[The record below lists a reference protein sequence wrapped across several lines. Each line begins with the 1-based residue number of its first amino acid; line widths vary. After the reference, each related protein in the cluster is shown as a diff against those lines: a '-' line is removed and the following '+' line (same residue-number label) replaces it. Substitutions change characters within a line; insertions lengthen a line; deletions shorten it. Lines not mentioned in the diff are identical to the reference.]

1 MKILSVRH
9 AALPALLLPLI
20 AAAQAADEQ
29 TMVVT
34 AAPTTVSELDTPA
47 AVSVVNGDE
56 MRQAAPRVNL
66 SESLGAVPGLQVQ
79 NRQNYAQDLQLSIRG
94 FGSRSTYG
102 VRGLRIYVDGI
113 PATMPDGQGQT
124 SNIDIGSV
132 DTIEVLRGPFSALY
146 GNSSGGVINVT
157 SQTGTQ
163 PPTVEASSYYGSF
176 GTWHYGM
183 KATGAVGDGSHAG
196 DVDYTVST
204 NRFTTHGYRDH
215 SGARKNLANARLG
228 VRINDVSKLTLLLN
242 SVDIKAND
250 AGGLTADEWRDNPR
264 QSPRGD
270 QYNTRKNTRQT
281 QAGLRYE
288 RQLSAQDDLSVMM
301 YAGERE
307 TTQFQSIPRAPQLK
321 PSHAGGVIDLTRHY
335 QGIDT
340 RLTHRGELLVPVTL
354 TAGLDYENMSERR
367 KGYENFVMVNGAPQY
382 GEQGALRRNERNLMW
397 NVDPYL
403 QTQWQ
408 LTDKLS
414 LDAGVRYSSV
424 WFDSNDYYITPG
436 NGDDSGDASYHKW
449 LPAGSLK
456 YALTDAWNVYLSAGR
471 GFETP
476 TINELSYRSDNQS
489 GLNFGLK
496 PSTNDTV
503 EIGSKTRIGNG
514 LFTAALF
521 QTNTDNEIVVDSSS
535 GGRTSYKNA
544 GKTRRQ
550 GVELGLD
557 QQFGESWRLKAAWTW
572 LDATYRTNVCDDASC
587 NGNRIPGIARNMGYA
602 SFGYQPEQGWYA
614 GSDIRYMSD
623 IMANDENTAKAP
635 SWTVVGLTTGYKW
648 SYGRMDMDL
657 FGRIDN
663 LFDREYV
670 GSVIVNESNGRY
682 YEPAPGRNYGIG
694 MTPAWRF
701 KNRPPPPPMPL
712 AIGGRSAFPGRLF
725 HRQADTRQRPALDTP
740 PPS

>member
-9 AALPALLLPLI
+9 VALPALLLPLI

-550 GVELGLD
+550 GMELGLD

-694 MTPAWRF
+694 
-701 KNRPPPPPMPL
+701 
-712 AIGGRSAFPGRLF
+712 GRSAFPYRLF
-725 HRQADTRQRPALDTP
+725 HRQADTRQPTALDTP

>member
-20 AAAQAADEQ
+20 AAAQTADEQ

-503 EIGSKTRIGNG
+503 EIGSRTRLGNG
-514 LFTAALF
+514 LLTAALF
-521 QTNTDNEIVVDSSS
+521 QTNTDNEIVVNSSS

-550 GVELGLD
+550 GMELGLD

-657 FGRIDN
+657 FGRVDN

-694 MTPAWRF
+694 LNLAWRF
-701 KNRPPPPPMPL
+701 E
-712 AIGGRSAFPGRLF
+712 
-725 HRQADTRQRPALDTP
+725 
-740 PPS
+740 

>member
-503 EIGSKTRIGNG
+503 EIGSKTRIGNV

-550 GVELGLD
+550 GMELGLD

-694 MTPAWRF
+694 LNLAWRF
-701 KNRPPPPPMPL
+701 E
-712 AIGGRSAFPGRLF
+712 
-725 HRQADTRQRPALDTP
+725 
-740 PPS
+740 

>member
-34 AAPTTVSELDTPA
+34 AAPTRVSELDTPA

-228 VRINDVSKLTLLLN
+228 GRINDVSKLTLLLN

-550 GVELGLD
+550 GMELGLD

-694 MTPAWRF
+694 LNLAWRF
-701 KNRPPPPPMPL
+701 E
-712 AIGGRSAFPGRLF
+712 
-725 HRQADTRQRPALDTP
+725 
-740 PPS
+740 

>member
-132 DTIEVLRGPFSALY
+132 DTLQVLRGPFSALY

-204 NRFTTHGYRDH
+204 NRFTTHGYRNH

-270 QYNTRKNTRQT
+270 QYNTRKDTRQT

-307 TTQFQSIPRAPQLK
+307 TTQYQSIPRAPQLK

-476 TINELSYRSDNQS
+476 TINELSYRADNQS

-514 LFTAALF
+514 LLTAALF
-521 QTNTDNEIVVDSSS
+521 QTDTDNEIVVDSSS

-550 GVELGLD
+550 GMELGLD

-572 LDATYRTNVCDDASC
+572 LDATYRTNVCGDASC

-657 FGRIDN
+657 FGRVDN

-694 MTPAWRF
+694 LNLAWRF
-701 KNRPPPPPMPL
+701 E
-712 AIGGRSAFPGRLF
+712 
-725 HRQADTRQRPALDTP
+725 
-740 PPS
+740 

>member
-20 AAAQAADEQ
+20 AAAQTADEQ

-204 NRFTTHGYRDH
+204 NRFTTRGYRDH

-503 EIGSKTRIGNG
+503 EIGSKTRLGNG
-514 LFTAALF
+514 LLTAALF

-550 GVELGLD
+550 GMELGLD

-657 FGRIDN
+657 FGRVDN

-694 MTPAWRF
+694 LNLAWRF
-701 KNRPPPPPMPL
+701 E
-712 AIGGRSAFPGRLF
+712 
-725 HRQADTRQRPALDTP
+725 
-740 PPS
+740 

>member
-1 MKILSVRH
+1 MRH

-250 AGGLTADEWRDNPR
+250 AGGLTADEWRNNPR

-424 WFDSNDYYITPG
+424 WFDSNDYYITLG
-436 NGDDSGDASYHKW
+436 NGDDSGNASYHKW

-550 GVELGLD
+550 GMELGLD

-694 MTPAWRF
+694 LNLAWRF
-701 KNRPPPPPMPL
+701 E
-712 AIGGRSAFPGRLF
+712 
-725 HRQADTRQRPALDTP
+725 
-740 PPS
+740 

>member
-20 AAAQAADEQ
+20 AAAQTADEQ

-132 DTIEVLRGPFSALY
+132 DTIEVLRGPFSSALY

-503 EIGSKTRIGNG
+503 EIGSKTRLGNG
-514 LFTAALF
+514 LLTAALF
-521 QTNTDNEIVVDSSS
+521 QTNTDNEIVVNSSS

-550 GVELGLD
+550 GMELGLD

-657 FGRIDN
+657 FGRVDN

-694 MTPAWRF
+694 LNLAWRF
-701 KNRPPPPPMPL
+701 E
-712 AIGGRSAFPGRLF
+712 
-725 HRQADTRQRPALDTP
+725 
-740 PPS
+740 

>member
-9 AALPALLLPLI
+9 AALSALLLPLI

-550 GVELGLD
+550 GMELGLD

-694 MTPAWRF
+694 LNLAWRF
-701 KNRPPPPPMPL
+701 E
-712 AIGGRSAFPGRLF
+712 
-725 HRQADTRQRPALDTP
+725 
-740 PPS
+740 

>member
-20 AAAQAADEQ
+20 AAAQTADEQ

-228 VRINDVSKLTLLLN
+228 VRINDISKLTLLLN

-503 EIGSKTRIGNG
+503 EIGSKTRLGNG
-514 LFTAALF
+514 LLTAALF

-550 GVELGLD
+550 GMELGLD

-657 FGRIDN
+657 FGRVDN

-694 MTPAWRF
+694 LNLAWRF
-701 KNRPPPPPMPL
+701 E
-712 AIGGRSAFPGRLF
+712 
-725 HRQADTRQRPALDTP
+725 
-740 PPS
+740 

>member
-20 AAAQAADEQ
+20 AAAQTADEQ

-354 TAGLDYENMSERR
+354 TAGLDYENMSEHR

-503 EIGSKTRIGNG
+503 EIGSKTRLGNG
-514 LFTAALF
+514 LLTAALF

-550 GVELGLD
+550 GMELGLD

-657 FGRIDN
+657 FGRVDN

-694 MTPAWRF
+694 LNLAWRF
-701 KNRPPPPPMPL
+701 E
-712 AIGGRSAFPGRLF
+712 
-725 HRQADTRQRPALDTP
+725 
-740 PPS
+740 

>member
-9 AALPALLLPLI
+9 AALPALILPLI

-550 GVELGLD
+550 GMELGLD

-648 SYGRMDMDL
+648 SYGRM
-657 FGRIDN
+657 
-663 LFDREYV
+663 
-670 GSVIVNESNGRY
+670 
-682 YEPAPGRNYGIG
+682 
-694 MTPAWRF
+694 
-701 KNRPPPPPMPL
+701 
-712 AIGGRSAFPGRLF
+712 
-725 HRQADTRQRPALDTP
+725 
-740 PPS
+740 

>member
-367 KGYENFVMVNGAPQY
+367 KGYENFVMVYGAPQY

-436 NGDDSGDASYHKW
+436 NGDDSGNASYHKW

-550 GVELGLD
+550 GMELGLD

-694 MTPAWRF
+694 LNLAWRF
-701 KNRPPPPPMPL
+701 E
-712 AIGGRSAFPGRLF
+712 
-725 HRQADTRQRPALDTP
+725 
-740 PPS
+740 

>member
-456 YALTDAWNVYLSAGR
+456 YALTDAWNVYISAGR

-476 TINELSYRSDNQS
+476 TINELSYRADNQS

-514 LFTAALF
+514 LLTAALF
-521 QTNTDNEIVVDSSS
+521 QTDTDNEIVVDSSS

-550 GVELGLD
+550 GMELGLD

-572 LDATYRTNVCDDASC
+572 LDATYRTNVCGDASC

-635 SWTVVGLTTGYKW
+635 SWTVVGLKTGYKW

-657 FGRIDN
+657 FGRVDN

-694 MTPAWRF
+694 LNLAWRF
-701 KNRPPPPPMPL
+701 E
-712 AIGGRSAFPGRLF
+712 
-725 HRQADTRQRPALDTP
+725 
-740 PPS
+740 

>member
-1 MKILSVRH
+1 MKIIAMRTV
-9 AALPALLLPLI
+9 ALPALLLPLI
-20 AAAQAADEQ
+20 ANVHASTNDEQ

-34 AAPTTVSELDTPA
+34 ATPTAVSELDTPA
-47 AVSVVNGDE
+47 AVSVVNGDD
-56 MRQAAPRVNL
+56 MRQAAPRINL

-102 VRGLRIYVDGI
+102 VRGLRLYVDGI

-124 SNIDIGSV
+124 SNIDIGSI
-132 DTIEVLRGPFSALY
+132 DSLEVLRGPFSALY
-146 GNSSGGVINVT
+146 GNSSGGVINVNT
-157 SQTGTQ
+157 QTGSQ
-163 PPTVEASSYYGSF
+163 PPTIEASSYYGSF
-176 GTWHYGM
+176 GTWHYGL
-183 KATGAVGDGSHAG
+183 KATGAVGDGSQAG

-204 NRFTTHGYRDH
+204 NRFTTHGSRDH
-215 SGARKNLANARLG
+215 SGARKNLANAKLG
-228 VRINDVSKLTLLLN
+228 VRINDVSKLTLLFN

-250 AGGLTADEWRDNPR
+250 PGGLSYEEWQNNPR

-270 QYNTRKNTRQT
+270 QYNTRKTVKQT

-288 RQLSAQDDLSVMM
+288 RQLSQQDDLSVMM

-307 TTQFQSIPRAPQLK
+307 TTQYQSIPMAPQLK
-321 PSHAGGVIDLTRHY
+321 PSHSGGVIDLTRHY

-340 RLTHRGELLVPVTL
+340 RWTHRGELLVPVTF
-354 TAGLDYENMSERR
+354 TTGLDYENMSERR
-367 KGYENFVMVNGAPQY
+367 KGYENYVLVNGAPQY
-382 GEQGALRRNERNLMW
+382 GEQGDLRRNERNLMW
-397 NVDPYL
+397 NLDPYL

-408 LTDKLS
+408 LTQKLT

-424 WFDSNDYYITPG
+424 WFDSNDYYVTPG

-456 YALTDAWNVYLSAGR
+456 YAVTDAWNIYLSAGR

-476 TINELSYRSDNQS
+476 TINELSYRSGNQS
-489 GLNFGLK
+489 GLNFDLK
-496 PSTNDTV
+496 PSTNETV

-521 QTNTDNEIVVDSSS
+521 QTDTDNEIVVDSSS

-550 GVELGLD
+550 GMELGLD
-557 QQFGESWRLKAAWTW
+557 QQFGDSWKLKAAWTW
-572 LDATYRTNVCDDASC
+572 LDATYRTNVCGSSDC

-614 GSDIRYMSD
+614 GSDIRYMGD
-623 IMANDENTAKAP
+623 IMANDANTAKAP

-648 SYGRMDMDL
+648 SYGKMDMDL
-657 FGRIDN
+657 FGRVDN
-663 LFDREYV
+663 LFDRNYA

-682 YEPAPGRNYGIG
+682 YEPAPGRNFGIG
-694 MTPAWRF
+694 MNLAWRF
-701 KNRPPPPPMPL
+701 E
-712 AIGGRSAFPGRLF
+712 
-725 HRQADTRQRPALDTP
+725 
-740 PPS
+740 

>member
-132 DTIEVLRGPFSALY
+132 DTLEVLRGPFSALY

-264 QSPRGD
+264 QLPRGD
-270 QYNTRKNTRQT
+270 QYNTRKDTRQT

-288 RQLSAQDDLSVMM
+288 RQLSDQDDLSVMM

-307 TTQFQSIPRAPQLK
+307 TTQYQSIPRAPQLK

-476 TINELSYRSDNQS
+476 TINELSYRADNQS

-514 LFTAALF
+514 LLTAALF
-521 QTNTDNEIVVDSSS
+521 QTDTDNEIVVDSSS

-550 GVELGLD
+550 GMELGLD

-572 LDATYRTNVCDDASC
+572 LDATYRTNVCGDASC

-648 SYGRMDMDL
+648 SYARMDMDL
-657 FGRIDN
+657 FGRVDN

-694 MTPAWRF
+694 LNLAWRF
-701 KNRPPPPPMPL
+701 E
-712 AIGGRSAFPGRLF
+712 
-725 HRQADTRQRPALDTP
+725 
-740 PPS
+740 

>member
-1 MKILSVRH
+1 MKILSVRL

-183 KATGAVGDGSHAG
+183 KTTGAVGDGSHAG

-550 GVELGLD
+550 GMELGLD

-694 MTPAWRF
+694 LNLAWRF
-701 KNRPPPPPMPL
+701 E
-712 AIGGRSAFPGRLF
+712 
-725 HRQADTRQRPALDTP
+725 
-740 PPS
+740 

>member
-66 SESLGAVPGLQVQ
+66 SVSLGAVPGLQVQ

-550 GVELGLD
+550 GMELGLD

-694 MTPAWRF
+694 LNLAWRF
-701 KNRPPPPPMPL
+701 E
-712 AIGGRSAFPGRLF
+712 
-725 HRQADTRQRPALDTP
+725 
-740 PPS
+740 

>member
-1 MKILSVRH
+1 MKILSVRL

-550 GVELGLD
+550 GMELGLD

-694 MTPAWRF
+694 LSLAWRF
-701 KNRPPPPPMPL
+701 E
-712 AIGGRSAFPGRLF
+712 
-725 HRQADTRQRPALDTP
+725 
-740 PPS
+740 

>member
-307 TTQFQSIPRAPQLK
+307 TTQFQSIPRTPQLK

-550 GVELGLD
+550 GMELGLD

-657 FGRIDN
+657 FGRVDN

-694 MTPAWRF
+694 LNLAWRF
-701 KNRPPPPPMPL
+701 E
-712 AIGGRSAFPGRLF
+712 
-725 HRQADTRQRPALDTP
+725 
-740 PPS
+740 

>member
-382 GEQGALRRNERNLMW
+382 GEQGALRRIERNLMW

-550 GVELGLD
+550 GMELGLD

-694 MTPAWRF
+694 MNLAWRF
-701 KNRPPPPPMPL
+701 E
-712 AIGGRSAFPGRLF
+712 
-725 HRQADTRQRPALDTP
+725 
-740 PPS
+740 

>member
-34 AAPTTVSELDTPA
+34 AAPTRVSELDTPA

-66 SESLGAVPGLQVQ
+66 SESLGAAPGLQVQ

-550 GVELGLD
+550 GMELGLD

-694 MTPAWRF
+694 LNLAWRF
-701 KNRPPPPPMPL
+701 E
-712 AIGGRSAFPGRLF
+712 
-725 HRQADTRQRPALDTP
+725 
-740 PPS
+740 

>member
-288 RQLSAQDDLSVMM
+288 RQLSAQNDLSVMM

-514 LFTAALF
+514 LLTAALF
-521 QTNTDNEIVVDSSS
+521 QTDTDNEIVVDSSS

-550 GVELGLD
+550 GMELGLD

-572 LDATYRTNVCDDASC
+572 LDATYRTNVCGDASC

-657 FGRIDN
+657 FGRVDN

-694 MTPAWRF
+694 LNLAWRF
-701 KNRPPPPPMPL
+701 E
-712 AIGGRSAFPGRLF
+712 
-725 HRQADTRQRPALDTP
+725 
-740 PPS
+740 

>member
-9 AALPALLLPLI
+9 VALPALLLPLI

-66 SESLGAVPGLQVQ
+66 SESLGAVPGLEVQ

-550 GVELGLD
+550 GMELGLD

-694 MTPAWRF
+694 LNLAWRF
-701 KNRPPPPPMPL
+701 E
-712 AIGGRSAFPGRLF
+712 
-725 HRQADTRQRPALDTP
+725 
-740 PPS
+740 

>member
-34 AAPTTVSELDTPA
+34 AAPTMVSELDTPA

-550 GVELGLD
+550 GMELGLD

-670 GSVIVNESNGRY
+670 GSVIVNESNG
-682 YEPAPGRNYGIG
+682 
-694 MTPAWRF
+694 
-701 KNRPPPPPMPL
+701 
-712 AIGGRSAFPGRLF
+712 
-725 HRQADTRQRPALDTP
+725 
-740 PPS
+740 

>member
-535 GGRTSYKNA
+535 GGRTIYKNA

-550 GVELGLD
+550 GMELGLD

-694 MTPAWRF
+694 LNLAWRF
-701 KNRPPPPPMPL
+701 E
-712 AIGGRSAFPGRLF
+712 
-725 HRQADTRQRPALDTP
+725 
-740 PPS
+740 

>member
-476 TINELSYRSDNQS
+476 TINELSYRSDNQG

-550 GVELGLD
+550 GMELGLD

-694 MTPAWRF
+694 LNLAWRF
-701 KNRPPPPPMPL
+701 E
-712 AIGGRSAFPGRLF
+712 
-725 HRQADTRQRPALDTP
+725 
-740 PPS
+740 

>member
-550 GVELGLD
+550 GMELGLD

-623 IMANDENTAKAP
+623 IMANDENTAK
-635 SWTVVGLTTGYKW
+635 
-648 SYGRMDMDL
+648 
-657 FGRIDN
+657 
-663 LFDREYV
+663 
-670 GSVIVNESNGRY
+670 
-682 YEPAPGRNYGIG
+682 
-694 MTPAWRF
+694 
-701 KNRPPPPPMPL
+701 
-712 AIGGRSAFPGRLF
+712 
-725 HRQADTRQRPALDTP
+725 
-740 PPS
+740 

>member
-1 MKILSVRH
+1 MRH

-132 DTIEVLRGPFSALY
+132 DTLEVLRGPFSALY

-270 QYNTRKNTRQT
+270 QYNTRKDTRQT

-288 RQLSAQDDLSVMM
+288 RQLSDQDDLSVMM

-307 TTQFQSIPRAPQLK
+307 TTQYQSIPRAPQLK

-476 TINELSYRSDNQS
+476 TINELSYRADNQS

-514 LFTAALF
+514 LLTAALF
-521 QTNTDNEIVVDSSS
+521 QTDTDNEIVVDSSS

-550 GVELGLD
+550 GIELGLD

-572 LDATYRTNVCDDASC
+572 LDATYRTNVCGDASC

-657 FGRIDN
+657 FGRVDN

-694 MTPAWRF
+694 LNLAWRF
-701 KNRPPPPPMPL
+701 E
-712 AIGGRSAFPGRLF
+712 
-725 HRQADTRQRPALDTP
+725 
-740 PPS
+740 

>member
-47 AVSVVNGDE
+47 AVSVVNGDG

-514 LFTAALF
+514 LLTAALF
-521 QTNTDNEIVVDSSS
+521 QTDTDNEIVVDSSS

-550 GVELGLD
+550 GMELGLD

-572 LDATYRTNVCDDASC
+572 LDATYRTNVCGDASC

-657 FGRIDN
+657 FGRVDN

-694 MTPAWRF
+694 LNLAWRF
-701 KNRPPPPPMPL
+701 E
-712 AIGGRSAFPGRLF
+712 
-725 HRQADTRQRPALDTP
+725 
-740 PPS
+740 

>member
-102 VRGLRIYVDGI
+102 VRGLRIYLDGI

-550 GVELGLD
+550 GMELGLD

-694 MTPAWRF
+694 LNLAWRF
-701 KNRPPPPPMPL
+701 E
-712 AIGGRSAFPGRLF
+712 
-725 HRQADTRQRPALDTP
+725 
-740 PPS
+740 

>member
-335 QGIDT
+335 QGIDA

-550 GVELGLD
+550 GMELGLD

-694 MTPAWRF
+694 LNLAWRF
-701 KNRPPPPPMPL
+701 E
-712 AIGGRSAFPGRLF
+712 
-725 HRQADTRQRPALDTP
+725 
-740 PPS
+740 

>member
-270 QYNTRKNTRQT
+270 QYNTRKDTRQT

-288 RQLSAQDDLSVMM
+288 RQLSDQDDLSVMM

-307 TTQFQSIPRAPQLK
+307 TTQYQSIPRAPQLK

-476 TINELSYRSDNQS
+476 TINELSYRADNQS

-514 LFTAALF
+514 LLTAALF
-521 QTNTDNEIVVDSSS
+521 QTDTDNEIVVDSSS

-550 GVELGLD
+550 GMELGLD

-572 LDATYRTNVCDDASC
+572 LDATYRTNVCGDASC

-657 FGRIDN
+657 FGRVDN

-694 MTPAWRF
+694 LNLAWRF
-701 KNRPPPPPMPL
+701 E
-712 AIGGRSAFPGRLF
+712 
-725 HRQADTRQRPALDTP
+725 
-740 PPS
+740 

>member
-183 KATGAVGDGSHAG
+183 KATGTVGDGSHAG

-382 GEQGALRRNERNLMW
+382 GEQGVLRRNERNLMW

-550 GVELGLD
+550 GMELGLD

-694 MTPAWRF
+694 LNLAWRF
-701 KNRPPPPPMPL
+701 E
-712 AIGGRSAFPGRLF
+712 
-725 HRQADTRQRPALDTP
+725 
-740 PPS
+740 

>member
-1 MKILSVRH
+1 MLSVRH
-9 AALPALLLPLI
+9 VALPALLLPLI

-550 GVELGLD
+550 GMELGLD

-694 MTPAWRF
+694 LNLAWRF
-701 KNRPPPPPMPL
+701 E
-712 AIGGRSAFPGRLF
+712 
-725 HRQADTRQRPALDTP
+725 
-740 PPS
+740 